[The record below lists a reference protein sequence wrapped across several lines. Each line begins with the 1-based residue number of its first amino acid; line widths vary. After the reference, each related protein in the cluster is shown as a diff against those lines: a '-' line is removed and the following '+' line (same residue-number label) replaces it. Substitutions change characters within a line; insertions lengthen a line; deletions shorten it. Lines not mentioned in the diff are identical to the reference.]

1 MGIADSQ
8 CVHEDGSTPTD
19 PDGIRPWDQGRRPVF
34 LERLDWTIV
43 ARRQSTR
50 FEPVGPDVAKSRGAS
65 LTQEQRERWEHSIA
79 QGRGT

>member
-34 LERLDWTIV
+34 RTLRLDDCGQTPEYAFRARG
-43 ARRQSTR
+43 ARR
-50 FEPVGPDVAKSRGAS
+50 RGVERGISDPGTPRDESIVDA
-65 LTQEQRERWEHSIA
+65 QE
-79 QGRGT
+79 RGT